1 MVLVVVM
8 VLLKLLQG
16 PGLQLDIVENLR
28 QFYSSVDYKL
38 DEGRSTPTTFNLCY
52 DGGIFVGLYDQ
63 SPSSNGVESYPEG
76 TSVLLSITPTGSS
89 DIIKMRGLV
98 ISVPLPLSENQIPLS
113 NQESP
118 PYVIRLVD
126 GSIHWVTYEL
136 MEDIVLSPSASTLSF
151 PSWMSNNQKVVYLRD
166 GTYLKGI
173 MEYDLD
179 NSVWRFSQRKRN
191 GDEI

>member
-1 MVLVVVM
+1 
-8 VLLKLLQG
+8 
-16 PGLQLDIVENLR
+16 
-28 QFYSSVDYKL
+28 
-38 DEGRSTPTTFNLCY
+38 
-52 DGGIFVGLYDQ
+52 VGLYDQ

-89 DIIKMRGLV
+89 DIIKMRGSV

-113 NQESP
+113 DQESP
-118 PYVIRLVD
+118 PYVIHLVD
-126 GSIHWVTYEL
+126 GSIHQVTYEL

-173 MEYDLD
+173 MEYDLVS
-179 NSVWRFSQRKRN
+179 SVWHFSQRKRN
-191 GDEI
+191 GDEIWGTTIPHLARDFQLYIDDGTLIPG